1 MSVSLTAA
9 PRSRNSGRGSGA
21 YPAFRMTLPFLIFLA
36 LWLTGVVCTF
46 FPVVPA
52 TWIIFAGALVAALLD
67 GYQAGQDLPVLV
79 LFGLLAVLAMVV
91 DNLAASWGA
100 RKYGGSKQAM
110 WGALI
115 GGIAG
120 LFIPLPPF
128 NLILGPMVG
137 ALVAELLVVRKPL
150 NEAMSSAWGT
160 LVGLL
165 SGMAAKLVLHVLMG
179 LYGLWHFW
187 GK

>member
-1 MSVSLTAA
+1 
-9 PRSRNSGRGSGA
+9 
-21 YPAFRMTLPFLIFLA
+21 MTVPFLVFLV
-36 LWLTGVVCTF
+36 LWIAGVICTF

-52 TWIIFAGALVAALLD
+52 TWIIFAGALGATLLD
-67 GYQAGQDLPVLV
+67 GYQAAQDLPILV
-79 LFGLLAVLAMVV
+79 AFGVLAVVAMLV

-100 RKYGGSKQAM
+100 RKFGGSKQAM

-115 GGIAG
+115 GGIVG

-128 NLILGPMVG
+128 NLLIGPMAG
-137 ALVAELLVVRKPL
+137 ALVAELLFARKTW
-150 NEAMSSAWGT
+150 NEALSSAWGT

-179 LYGLWHFW
+179 VYGLWHFW